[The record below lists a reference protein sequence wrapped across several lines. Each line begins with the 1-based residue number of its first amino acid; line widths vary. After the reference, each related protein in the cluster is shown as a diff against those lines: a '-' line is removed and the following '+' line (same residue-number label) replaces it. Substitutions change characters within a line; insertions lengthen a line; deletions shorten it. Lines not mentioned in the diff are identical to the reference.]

1 MNSEQIVLTAV
12 FVAGMLI
19 LLLAPFY
26 PTWKEWMFPT
36 DVDPMPLEEP
46 LSSGPLEQDTDIHL
60 SEGCVFQQL
69 DAPTIRFGR
78 ALQQGHVSVVGI
90 RGLTPVYATLDM
102 SRLPGAQ
109 VWGSGWRVEGDCHV
123 PHGSEIMG
131 PLVVTGRLSLGRGCL
146 VHGDTMVHRDL
157 HADHDCVLL
166 GSVFCDGSIHLGAAA
181 KVKGPIIAGKGLH
194 VQAGGQLGDPQNP
207 TSVMA
212 DQIEVASG
220 VIAHGSIWA
229 SNRGSVGAGVQM
241 EMTA

>member
-36 DVDPMPLEEP
+36 DIDPMPLEEP
-46 LSSGPLEQDTDIHL
+46 LSTAPLEQDTDIHL

-69 DAPTIRFGR
+69 DAPIIRFGR
-78 ALQQGHVSVVGI
+78 AHPHGQVSVGGI
-90 RGLTPVYATLDM
+90 RGLAPVYAALDM

-123 PHGSEIMG
+123 PSGSEIMG
-131 PLVVTGRLSLGRGCL
+131 PLVVTGHLSLGHGCV

-157 HADHDCVLL
+157 HADHDCVVR
-166 GSVFCDGSIHLGAAA
+166 GSVFCDGSVHLGTAA
-181 KVKGPIIAGKGLH
+181 KVNGPIIAGKGLH
-194 VQAGGQLGDPQNP
+194 VQAGGQLGEPENP

-212 DQIEVASG
+212 DRIEVASG
-220 VIAHGSIWA
+220 VTAHGSVWA
-229 SNRGSVGAGVQM
+229 RSRGSVGSGVRM
-241 EMTA
+241 EVTA